1 MGHSAAVTST
11 WIYAH
16 LAQLVASNRYG
27 MMDFGPTENM
37 QRYGTEQPPAY
48 PLANITSANIALFRG
63 LNDPL
68 ADNVDVERLVRELNG
83 RYSVEVS
90 PPCLSFATTFSYF
103 FSNSIFGFCLLLP
116 PLPAT
121 YTVCSSPARQ
131 LYSTLSQV
139 ESSGL
144 SAWHFARVL
153 CQQTSSP
160 TAAAIQLK

>member
-90 PPCLSFATTFSYF
+90 PHV
-103 FSNSIFGFCLLLP
+103 CLLPQHFHTSFQTLFLVFVSCSHHCLP
-116 PLPAT
+116 LTPFAVPLLDNYIVPFPKW
-121 YTVCSSPARQ
+121 SHQDFQ
-131 LYSTLSQV
+131 LGTSQGFYV
-139 ESSGL
+139 NRRL
-144 SAWHFARVL
+144 L
-153 CQQTSSP
+153 
-160 TAAAIQLK
+160 QLLQPFN